1 MRVVRRGA
9 VGMIL
14 LYLVAL
20 TALVIT
26 ASPYVYMLAQSLA
39 PWDQVQRSF
48 IPTSLSLRS
57 YTWLITGGEFGLAR
71 PWMQGLLNSFIVT
84 AADTAGQVTFGAIVG
99 YALSVL
105 AFRGQRT
112 ISSFILFQMFYPS
125 IILLVPTFL
134 VIQNL
139 GFYNTYFGMI
149 LPYVLS
155 VWAIFMYTN
164 FFGTIPRELV
174 EAARLDGAGELT
186 IIVRLMVPMSV
197 AITTVI
203 FLFLFMQRWV
213 ELMWDLIIVSD
224 PEKRTLN
231 VLLATMFGP
240 YGSYPGPLYAASVFL
255 SFPILILFLSFSRRF
270 VSGVEFVIK

>member
-1 MRVVRRGA
+1 MRIGPRSTIGTI
-9 VGMIL
+9 IL
-14 LYLVAL
+14 YAVAL
-20 TALVIT
+20 FALVIT

-39 PWDQVQRSF
+39 PWDEVQRSF
-48 IPTSLSLRS
+48 IPSSFSLRS

-84 AADTAGQVTFGAIVG
+84 IADTAGQVAFGAIVG
-99 YALSVL
+99 YALSEL
-105 AFRGQRT
+105 AFRGQRA
-112 ISSFILFQMFYPS
+112 INSFIMVKMFYPS

-134 VIQNL
+134 VIKNL
-139 GFYNTYFGMI
+139 GLYNTYFGMI

-155 VWAIFMYTN
+155 VWAIFMYSN
-164 FFGTIPRELV
+164 FFGTIPRELI

-186 IIVRLMVPMSV
+186 IIGRLMVPMSV
-197 AITTVI
+197 SITTVI

-240 YGSYPGPLYAASVFL
+240 YGSYPGPLYAASVL
-255 SFPILILFLSFSRRF
+255 LTFPILILFLFFSRAF

>member
-1 MRVVRRGA
+1 MRIGPRSTIGTI
-9 VGMIL
+9 IL
-14 LYLVAL
+14 YAVAL
-20 TALVIT
+20 FALVIT

-39 PWDQVQRSF
+39 PWDEVQRSF
-48 IPTSLSLRS
+48 IPSSFSLRS

-84 AADTAGQVTFGAIVG
+84 IADTAGQVAFGAIVG

-105 AFRGQRT
+105 AFRGQRA
-112 ISSFILFQMFYPS
+112 INSFILFQMFYPS

-155 VWAIFMYTN
+155 VWAIFMYSN
-164 FFGTIPRELV
+164 FFGTIPRELI

-186 IIVRLMVPMSV
+186 IIGRLMVPMSV
-197 AITTVI
+197 SITTVI

-255 SFPILILFLSFSRRF
+255 SFPILILFLGFSRSF

>member
-1 MRVVRRGA
+1 MRIGRRNRLGLI
-9 VGMIL
+9 V
-14 LYLVAL
+14 LYVVAL
-20 TALVIT
+20 AALVIT

-39 PWDQVQRSF
+39 PWDEVQDTF
-48 IPTSLSLRS
+48 IPSSFTLRS
-57 YTWLITGGEFGLAR
+57 YVWLYTGGEFGLAR
-71 PWMQGLLNSFIVT
+71 PWMRGLLNSFIVT
-84 AADTAGQVTFGAIVG
+84 AADSIGQVAFGAIVG

-105 AFRGQRT
+105 AFHGQRAVN
-112 ISSFILFQMFYPS
+112 SFILFQMFYPS

-134 VIQNL
+134 VIQGL
-139 GFYNTYFGMI
+139 GLYNSYLGMV

-155 VWAIFMYTN
+155 VWAVFMYSN
-164 FFGTIPRELV
+164 FFGTIPHELV

-186 IIVRLMVPMSV
+186 IIARVMIPMSLS
-197 AITTVI
+197 ITTVI

-224 PEKRTLN
+224 PEMRTLN

-240 YGSYPGPLYAASVFL
+240 YGSYPGPLYAASVLL
-255 SFPILILFLSFSRRF
+255 SFPILILFLIFSNRF

>member
-1 MRVVRRGA
+1 MRVARQNR
-9 VGMIL
+9 VGIIL

-20 TALVIT
+20 LALVVT

-39 PWDQVQRSF
+39 PWNEVQSSF
-48 IPTSLSLRS
+48 IPSTLSLRS
-57 YTWLITGGEFGLAR
+57 YQWLATGGEFGLAR

-84 AADTAGQVTFGAIVG
+84 TADTTLQVAFGAIVG

-105 AFRGQRT
+105 VFKGQRG
-112 ISSFILFQMFYPS
+112 INSFILFQMFYPS

-134 VIQNL
+134 VVQNIGL
-139 GFYNTYFGMI
+139 YNTYFGMI
-149 LPYVLS
+149 LPYILS
-155 VWAIFMYTN
+155 VWAVFMYSN
-164 FFGTIPRELV
+164 FFGTIPKELI
-174 EAARLDGAGELT
+174 EAARLDGASELR
-186 IIVRLMVPMSV
+186 IISRMMIPMSR

-203 FLFLFMQRWV
+203 FLFLFMQRWT

-240 YGSYPGPLYAASVFL
+240 YGSYPGPLYAASVLL
-255 SFPILILFLSFSRRF
+255 SFPILILFLGFSRSF

>member
-1 MRVVRRGA
+1 MQIGPRSTIGT
-9 VGMIL
+9 IL
-14 LYLVAL
+14 LYAVAL
-20 TALVIT
+20 FALVIT

-39 PWDQVQRSF
+39 PWDEVQRSF
-48 IPTSLSLRS
+48 IPSSFTLRS
-57 YTWLITGGEFGLAR
+57 YEWLYTGGEFGLAR
-71 PWMQGLLNSFIVT
+71 PWMRGLLNSFIVT
-84 AADTAGQVTFGAIVG
+84 AADTAGQVFFGAIVG

-105 AFRGQRT
+105 AFRGQRA
-112 ISSFILFQMFYPS
+112 INNFILFQMFYPS

-155 VWAIFMYTN
+155 VWAIFMYAN
-164 FFGTIPRELV
+164 FFGTIPSELI

-186 IIVRLMVPMSV
+186 IIARVMVPMSV
-197 AITTVI
+197 SITTVI

-224 PEKRTLN
+224 PELRTLN

-240 YGSYPGPLYAASVFL
+240 YGSYPGPLYAASVLL
-255 SFPILILFLSFSRRF
+255 SFPVLILFLLFSRSF

>member
-1 MRVVRRGA
+1 MRIRRQNRL
-9 VGMIL
+9 GMIL
-14 LYLVAL
+14 LYAVAL
-20 TALVIT
+20 LALVIT
-26 ASPYVYMLAQSLA
+26 ASPYVYMLAQSFA
-39 PWDQVQRSF
+39 PWDEVQRRF
-48 IPTSLSLRS
+48 IPTSFTLRS
-57 YTWLITGGEFGLAR
+57 YVWLYTGGEFGLAR
-71 PWMQGLLNSFIVT
+71 PWMRGLLNSFIVT
-84 AADTAGQVTFGAIVG
+84 AADSAGQVAFGAVVG

-105 AFRGQRT
+105 AFRGQRG
-112 ISSFILFQMFYPS
+112 INSFILFQMFYPS

-134 VIQNL
+134 VIQGL

-155 VWAIFMYTN
+155 VWAVFMYSN
-164 FFGTIPRELV
+164 FFGTIPHELV

-186 IIVRLMVPMSV
+186 IIARLMVPMSV
-197 AITTVI
+197 SITTVI

-224 PEKRTLN
+224 PEMRTLN

-240 YGSYPGPLYAASVFL
+240 YGSYPGPLYAASVLL
-255 SFPILILFLSFSRRF
+255 SFPILILFLGFSRSF